1 MSQGAK
7 AMPTGPQALGHAVH
21 PGSTIPGGA
30 AKGTA
35 MAQQPSF
42 LGSLFNKRERK
53 LSHTEEPSVV
63 ISSATSTAAAVAA
76 AAATAAGQT
85 VPYGRTTEV

>member
-7 AMPTGPQALGHAVH
+7 AVAGGQQVLVHAVH
-21 PGSTIPGGA
+21 PGATIPGS

-53 LSHTEEPSVV
+53 LSHTEDP
-63 ISSATSTAAAVAA
+63 ATMAAVTG
-76 AAATAAGQT
+76 TASQAQA